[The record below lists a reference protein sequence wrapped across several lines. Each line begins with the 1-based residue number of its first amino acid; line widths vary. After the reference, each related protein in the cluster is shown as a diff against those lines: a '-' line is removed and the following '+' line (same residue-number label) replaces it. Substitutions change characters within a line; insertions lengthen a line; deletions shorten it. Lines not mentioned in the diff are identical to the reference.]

1 MGLKDL
7 LGKVTGKK
15 EEEKKP
21 EQASP
26 EAPKGKYTE
35 VCALC
40 GQGGTDT
47 KWMGQYWHKK
57 CKRRSKKLAKG
68 MI

>member
-1 MGLKDL
+1 M
-7 LGKVTGKK
+7 LGKVTGPKN
-15 EEEKKP
+15 EEKKP
-21 EQASP
+21 AE
-26 EAPKGKYTE
+26 EAKEEPKGKFSE
-35 VCALC
+35 PCALC
-40 GQGGTDT
+40 GAAGTDT